1 MEKVLQE
8 LAKAKEEKKF
18 LEEFLVWSLEEQN
31 KYIKINDK
39 NEIEIMNYVIQ
50 DTQEKLETLK
60 RVIAELERDAKNS
73 R

>member
-1 MEKVLQE
+1 MDKILQE
-8 LAKAKEEKKF
+8 LQKAKEQKIF

-39 NEIEIMNYVIQ
+39 NEIEIMNYIIQ
-50 DTQEKLETLK
+50 DTQEKIENLK
-60 RVIAELERDAKNS
+60 KVIAELERDAKNS

>member
-8 LAKAKEEKKF
+8 LAKAKEEKNF

>member
-8 LAKAKEEKKF
+8 LAKAKQEKIF
-18 LEEFLVWSLEEQN
+18 LEEFLVWSLQEQN
-31 KYIKINDK
+31 DYIKINDK
-39 NEIEIMNYVIQ
+39 DEIEIMNFVIK

-60 RVIAELERDAKNS
+60 KVIAELERDAKNS

>member
-8 LAKAKEEKKF
+8 LAKAKEEKIF
-18 LEEFLVWSLEEQN
+18 LDKFLVWCLQQQN
-31 KYIKINDK
+31 EYIKINDK
-39 NEIEIMNYVIQ
+39 DEIENMNLIIQ
-50 DTQEKLETLK
+50 DAQEELETLK

>member
-8 LAKAKEEKKF
+8 LAKAKEEKIF